1 MKLKRIFASISL
13 CIVLSI
19 HMYGQK
25 IYTLEE
31 CRTLAI
37 ENNIN
42 IKNATIAVQSA
53 KHEQKKAFTNYFPN
67 ISATGMGF
75 NANKGLLQMDLGPGM
90 NMSLIKNGILGGV
103 TFTQPIFAGGQIING
118 NRLAGLG
125 VEISEIQ
132 QEQTH
137 DEVLLT
143 LEKYYWQVVI
153 LKEKLNTLNS
163 LKQQL
168 YSIENDVQSY
178 VNAGITTRNDLLE
191 VQLQQNE
198 IESNIISV
206 KNGLSVSLMLLSQYI
221 GEDNDIDIQYDI
233 NTAEVPDLPYDI
245 YIEPSDVL
253 TQTINYRLLK
263 SNLKASQLQLKVE
276 KGRNMPSVA
285 VGAGYMYDNLMDK
298 SHPFALGYV
307 SVSIPISG
315 WWGGSHSIKK
325 QKLQVLK
332 AENLISDTS
341 ELIIIGIKK
350 SWNDLNEAHKQIV
363 IAQQSVIQADEN
375 YRLNENYY
383 KVGTTTIS
391 ELLDAQT
398 LLQKSNDKYIEA
410 YGNFCIKIVEYLQVT
425 GR

>member
-118 NRLAGLG
+118 NRLAELG

>member
-118 NRLAGLG
+118 NRLAELG

-163 LKQQL
+163 L
-168 YSIENDVQSY
+168 
-178 VNAGITTRNDLLE
+178 
-191 VQLQQNE
+191 
-198 IESNIISV
+198 
-206 KNGLSVSLMLLSQYI
+206 
-221 GEDNDIDIQYDI
+221 
-233 NTAEVPDLPYDI
+233 
-245 YIEPSDVL
+245 
-253 TQTINYRLLK
+253 
-263 SNLKASQLQLKVE
+263 
-276 KGRNMPSVA
+276 
-285 VGAGYMYDNLMDK
+285 
-298 SHPFALGYV
+298 
-307 SVSIPISG
+307 
-315 WWGGSHSIKK
+315 
-325 QKLQVLK
+325 
-332 AENLISDTS
+332 
-341 ELIIIGIKK
+341 
-350 SWNDLNEAHKQIV
+350 
-363 IAQQSVIQADEN
+363 
-375 YRLNENYY
+375 
-383 KVGTTTIS
+383 
-391 ELLDAQT
+391 
-398 LLQKSNDKYIEA
+398 
-410 YGNFCIKIVEYLQVT
+410 
-425 GR
+425 

>member
-263 SNLKASQLQLKVE
+263 SNLKASLLQLKVE

>member
-178 VNAGITTRNDLLE
+178 VNAGITNRNDLLE

-383 KVGTTTIS
+383 KAGTTTIS

>member
-285 VGAGYMYDNLMDK
+285 VGASYMYDNLMDK

>member
-118 NRLAGLG
+118 NRLAELG

-233 NTAEVPDLPYDI
+233 NTAEVPDLPYNI

>member
-42 IKNATIAVQSA
+42 IKNATFAVQSA

-178 VNAGITTRNDLLE
+178 VNAGITNRNDLLE

-383 KVGTTTIS
+383 KAGTTTIS

>member
-245 YIEPSDVL
+245 YIEPSEVL

-383 KVGTTTIS
+383 KAGTTTIS